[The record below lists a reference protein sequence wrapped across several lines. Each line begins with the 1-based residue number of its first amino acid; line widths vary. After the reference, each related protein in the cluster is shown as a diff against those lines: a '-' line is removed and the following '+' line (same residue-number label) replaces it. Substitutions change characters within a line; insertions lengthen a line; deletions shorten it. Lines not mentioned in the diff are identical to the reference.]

1 MLKIR
6 LQRIGRKN
14 APSFRLVLT
23 DSRNSTKS
31 GKSIDVLGFHD
42 FQKDGTKLQTE
53 KILSWISKGAQLSD
67 TAHNLLV
74 TNKVIT
80 AKKRNVLPKKTYVK
94 PVEEVKAEVKPEPKA
109 EVKAEVKEE
118 APAPTVEVAVEVAA
132 EVSAPEV
139 SAPEVS
145 APEATPDATP
155 TEVSA

>member
-118 APAPTVEVAVEVAA
+118 APAPTVEVAA
-132 EVSAPEV
+132 EV